1 MLQDERSRAFKSL
14 ASVATQ
20 AVESWRKDNYPIIYK
35 CRSDDEMKE
44 QVRFFLGRLRKKF
57 IPIKLANLNKN
68 RPGSAFTFARF
79 EQAGWMDKAEE
90 RCKEKGDILNL
101 KNIMRRWDPHDMGT
115 MSLHLL
121 VSDYY
126 YGFEL

>member
-1 MLQDERSRAFKSL
+1 
-14 ASVATQ
+14 
-20 AVESWRKDNYPIIYK
+20 
-35 CRSDDEMKE
+35 
-44 QVRFFLGRLRKKF
+44 
-57 IPIKLANLNKN
+57 
-68 RPGSAFTFARF
+68 
-79 EQAGWMDKAEE
+79 MDKAEE